1 MFDHAEVLEQVRATI
16 SSAIDVFV
24 LPDNQLTVCAR
35 AARRVLGRCRPTR
48 PEHVHYVAAV
58 TLITIARKHP
68 CAARSCHTLTPAR
81 MASTCR
87 SHRPTPVIMWAAA
100 GSLAPAAD
108 LLPLVHAVRPAPPAR
123 RPPRQRA
130 HVVAAA
136 APEVES
142 SQKNRKGRRA
152 SSRQSGN
159 AFTGPSRP
167 KRGGAPRK
175 EEDEEEDEEVYN
187 DDEEVVEEEQVDAEA
202 AAKNEQKL
210 ERTSSRLAVAA
221 KISAARALARKLADE
236 KAAAAAAAKMGGG
249 AVNTA
254 VEACVWAIFACSLI
268 VSPITPRIKKS
279 AEAASA
285 FAAQEVAR
293 ADTMARAAKRA
304 EVSASQMMEFQKL
317 KVACHCA
324 LPSTMSPRDN
334 HSGGERSTAT
344 IGARGGTG
352 QGQCTV

>member
-1 MFDHAEVLEQVRATI
+1 
-16 SSAIDVFV
+16 
-24 LPDNQLTVCAR
+24 
-35 AARRVLGRCRPTR
+35 
-48 PEHVHYVAAV
+48 
-58 TLITIARKHP
+58 
-68 CAARSCHTLTPAR
+68 
-81 MASTCR
+81 
-87 SHRPTPVIMWAAA
+87 MWAAA

-108 LLPLVHAVRPAPPAR
+108 MLPLVHGVRPAPPVR
-123 RPPRQRA
+123 RPPRQRV
-130 HVVAAA
+130 HVVATA

-142 SQKNRKGRRA
+142 SQKNRKGRRT

-175 EEDEEEDEEVYN
+175 EEDEEDEEYS
-187 DDEEVVEEEQVDAEA
+187 DDEGTVEEEEQVDAETA
-202 AAKNEQKL
+202 ARNEQKL

-254 VEACVWAIFACSLI
+254 VEACVWDSFCAHSKPSLML
-268 VSPITPRIKKS
+268 VHRIKKS

-285 FAAQEVAR
+285 FAAHEVAR

-317 KVACHCA
+317 KV
-324 LPSTMSPRDN
+324 
-334 HSGGERSTAT
+334 G
-344 IGARGGTG
+344 
-352 QGQCTV
+352 